1 MAGQPQGLSPAL
13 QRQQVQ
19 SRVLLS
25 LSWRC
30 AAGGESRE
38 GEAEMR
44 Q

>member
-13 QRQQVQ
+13 QKEQVQ

-25 LSWRC
+25 FSWRR
-30 AAGGESRE
+30 AGGGEQKG